1 MVKNITL
8 VFIFIISQ
16 TALIG
21 QSGEPINTNLD
32 IFYGLVDSST
42 ALLSQKLTGENYLI
56 TVNVPPDLN
65 IFEGR
70 IKGKLALESPL
81 KEASGEV
88 IYTLESAKVEYKDIS
103 RDGLFGDYQ
112 VNRTVSIRG
121 YYIYGR
127 GVNNFALTA
136 EDIIKLDDTGK
147 LEYTSL
153 PFTHGEKPEEPFFS
167 TLYQPAIILAAL
179 AVTTYLFFSV
189 RSK

>member
-1 MVKNITL
+1 MVKNIIF
-8 VFIFIISQ
+8 VFIFFIFQ
-16 TALIG
+16 AAMTG
-21 QSGEPINTNLD
+21 QSEEPIKTNLD
-32 IFYGLVDSST
+32 IFYSLVDSST
-42 ALLSQKLTGENYLI
+42 SIFSQKLAGENRNI
-56 TVNVPPDLN
+56 TVNVPADLN

-70 IKGKLALESPL
+70 IKGKLALESPS
-81 KEASGEV
+81 KETSGEV
-88 IYTLESAKVEYKDIS
+88 IYTLESAKVEYEDIF

-112 VNRTVSIRG
+112 VNRIISIGG

-147 LEYTSL
+147 LENSSL
-153 PFTHGEKPEEPFFS
+153 PFTQGEKPEEPFFS